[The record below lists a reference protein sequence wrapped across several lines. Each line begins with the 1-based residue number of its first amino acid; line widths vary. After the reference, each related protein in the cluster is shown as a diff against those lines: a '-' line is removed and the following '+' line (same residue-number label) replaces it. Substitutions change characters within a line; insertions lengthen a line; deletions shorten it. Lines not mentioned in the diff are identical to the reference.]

1 MSHFAKV
8 ENGLVTQV
16 VVAEQ
21 EFIDTG
27 ALGHG
32 FVQTS
37 YNTIGGVH
45 TQGGTPL
52 RGNYAG
58 VGFTYDATNDV
69 FYAPQPFDNWV
80 MNSSWLWVP
89 PIAMPVD
96 EYFYTW
102 NQETTAWVQGDLRPI
117 PEPVVEAVVEPIPEP
132 VVEAAVEPVVEA
144 VVETPVAA
152 TEPVVE
158 PEVVVETPVTPE
170 TPAAQSA

>member
-32 FVQTS
+32 FIQTS

-117 PEPVVEAVVEPIPEP
+117 PEPVVEAVVEP
-132 VVEAAVEPVVEA
+132 VVENPVEAVVEPVVETPVETVVEA
-144 VVETPVAA
+144 PAEQVVETP
-152 TEPVVE
+152 TEPTV
-158 PEVVVETPVTPE
+158 
-170 TPAAQSA
+170 